1 MKRTVDPLSTIDYLD
16 GDEVLGGPYAN
27 GRAQMKITRIETC
40 GLRGATP
47 EGGWTHELRPDDV
60 VHTLVAVHTDTGEVG
75 IGSAFTSERLVTAAL
90 ELLEP
95 HLIGHDPRQ
104 VSKLSENLHQ
114 VSFWMGRG
122 GTLTHASSAID
133 IAMWDI
139 FGQSTGQPVS
149 VLLGGRYREQVRP
162 YASVLMDEVGPMT
175 DTLAALV
182 DEGFTAFKIGWGR
195 FGRVD
200 PATDERTV
208 AAARAAVGDDVL
220 AVDAGGSEAFF
231 PGTLNWAKRTSRM
244 LEDYGVA
251 WFEEPLHPDDLEGF
265 AELRAHSPVPISG
278 GEVLTRRQ
286 SFAPFLTHRAFDI
299 VQPDTTKG
307 GGLSE
312 SRRIGWAA
320 EDRGLK
326 LIPHGWNTAVGLAA
340 DLHLASALAMTDFV
354 EYKTGS
360 AYVDTLTEH
369 GWKLTPE
376 GLLDIPTVP
385 GLGITLQPETLHK
398 YGTQPNFA
406 DPTWPSHEG

>member
-1 MKRTVDPLSTIDYLD
+1 M
-16 GDEVLGGPYAN
+16 
-27 GRAQMKITRIETC
+27 QITRIDTC

-47 EGGWTHELRPDDV
+47 EGGWTHELQPDDV

-75 IGSAFTSERLVTAAL
+75 IGSAFTSERLVTGAL

-95 HLIGHDPRQ
+95 HLIGRDPRQ
-104 VSKLSENLHQ
+104 VSQLSETLHQ

-122 GTLTHASSAID
+122 GTLTHAASAID
-133 IAMWDI
+133 IALWDI

-162 YASVLMDEVGPMT
+162 YASVLIDEVGPMT
-175 DTLAALV
+175 DTLATLV
-182 DEGFTAFKIGWGR
+182 DAGFTAFKIGWGK

-200 PATDERTV
+200 PSTDERTV
-208 AAARAAVGDDVL
+208 AAARAAVGNSVL

-231 PGTLNWAKRTSRM
+231 PGTVHWAKRTSRM
-244 LEDYGVA
+244 LDDYGVA
-251 WFEEPLHPDDLEGF
+251 WFEEPLPPDDLEGF
-265 AELRAHSPVPISG
+265 AELRAHSTVPISG

-286 SFAPFLTHRAFDI
+286 SFAPFLARRAFDI

-312 SRRIGWAA
+312 SRRIGWSA
-320 EDRGLK
+320 EDRGMK

-360 AYVDTLTEH
+360 AYVDALTEH
-369 GWKLTPE
+369 GWELTPD
-376 GLLDIPTVP
+376 GLLDVPTAP
-385 GLGITLQPETLHK
+385 GLGFTLQRETLER
-398 YGTQPNFA
+398 YGTRPQFA
-406 DPTWPSHEG
+406 DFASSPHER